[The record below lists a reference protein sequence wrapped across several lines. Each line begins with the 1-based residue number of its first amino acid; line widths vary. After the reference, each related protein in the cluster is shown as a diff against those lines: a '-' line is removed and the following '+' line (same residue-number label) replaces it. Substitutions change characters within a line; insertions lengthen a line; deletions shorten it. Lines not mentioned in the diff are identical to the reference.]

1 MSIKNFLLPNIS
13 AAAFLIADKLKKEG
27 VANTLFVCRDEQEM
41 EDFIFALKTF
51 APQKDFISPLIGEDK
66 YSLSAGLYDIYSSD
80 KPVAAAALYSAC
92 AKELPGK
99 KDFSDGIINLNIAQT
114 ITRGDLLFKLE
125 KYGYERADFTEKS
138 GQYAVRG
145 SVVDIFSPN
154 YESPCRIYFSGN
166 MVSTLSLFDIE
177 TQNTKENL
185 ESYAVSPLAFEK
197 TPSNLANWTK
207 DFDVF
212 LYNPPEQAAALL
224 PQAQTAFYNLPVE
237 GFEDGG
243 LKQNTSLNA
252 DFKLFDSL
260 AGERLREGYS
270 LKLYC
275 LNMGELRRLQEVF
288 ADYENLRKIPLLI
301 APLREGFYSPKGKFV
316 IYTSTQVLN
325 RTYRGSSLIKKFDS
339 NQAKHIRF
347 KELET
352 GDYIVHQ
359 EHGIGRYQGMKT
371 LMNDGLPVDC
381 LIIEY
386 KRGEKLYIPVSD
398 FRKIQKYIG
407 LKGKAPRISSLS
419 GNAWREVKK
428 RVKEDAQKTAKEI
441 LRLEALRRANKA
453 QELFGDDRLER
464 EFADSF
470 PYEQT
475 PDQTKAIEEI
485 MADLIQSRPMD
496 RVLIGDV
503 GFGKT
508 EVAMRAALRAAL
520 SGTQVLVLVPTTVLA
535 AQHYKTF
542 TQRMAAFPV
551 TIEMLCRFQT
561 KKEQKDIVGRIKKRL
576 VDIAIGTHRLLSKD
590 VDFKNLGLCII
601 DEEHRF
607 GVKQKEKIKA
617 KSLGVHTLMLSATP
631 IPRTLNQSLSSLRE
645 MSIIQTPP
653 QGRMSI
659 KTRVLPYS
667 DELVTTAIRDE
678 TARGGQV
685 FYLYNKVETMQEK
698 LAYLQKLLPEVRIC
712 AAHGQM
718 DERSLENTLWDFY
731 NKRYDVLLASTIIES
746 GLDVTNANTLII
758 ENAQDFGLAQLYQLR
773 GRIGRS
779 SNKAFCYLL
788 HPQWLL
794 KRKEEEVEYSVDSF
808 FGKIAKKKKDVN
820 DEARKRLSAIME
832 FSELGSGFKLALR
845 DLEIRGGGELLGVRQ
860 HGYVNEVGLSLYC
873 DLVANEV
880 KRLKGIPVAR
890 TLYATTNFKVP
901 AYIPPDYMPNDSER
915 LRYYKEL
922 MASDYE
928 GKKLLLAKLENM
940 AGKAPKELLN
950 LIEIMQLSMDAGKIN
965 IRHIESGENFTEFF
979 FTRTF
984 KIPEHSIGKLLEVF
998 RQNLKFLPAPNG
1010 DGLRIYHKSGAPIEQ
1025 AKKLMAVLNTV
1036 MLGGQ
1041 NANDAAQV
1049 K

>member
-1 MSIKNFLLPNIS
+1 MQIQNIILPNIS
-13 AAAFLIADKLKKEG
+13 AAAFFAQKHKSKDGKG
-27 VANTLFVCRDEQEM
+27 VLFICRDEQEM
-41 EDFIFALKTF
+41 EDFISAFKTF
-51 APQKDFISPLIGEDK
+51 SDNQNYTYTFLGEDK
-66 YSLSAGLYDIYSSD
+66 YSLSRGLYTILTA
-80 KPVAAAALYSAC
+80 KNPVITAALYSVC
-92 AKELPGK
+92 AKPLPGR
-99 KDFSDGIINLNIAQT
+99 KDFTQNTITLKIAQN
-114 ITRGDLLFKLE
+114 ILRADLLYKLE
-125 KYGYERADFTEKS
+125 QTGYERADFTEKS

-154 YESPCRIYFSGN
+154 YDFPCRIYFSGN
-166 MVSTLSLFDIE
+166 MITTLALFDVE
-177 TQNTKENL
+177 TQNTKNNL
-185 ESYAVSPLAFEK
+185 DDFCAVALSFKETNSALSK
-197 TPSNLANWTK
+197 WSK
-207 DFDVF
+207 DFDV
-212 LYNPPEQAAALL
+212 LTYNPPKDFSLMPDTAC
-224 PQAQTAFYNLPVE
+224 AFYNLPVE
-237 GFEDGG
+237 NSIPSG
-243 LKQNTSLNA
+243 LRQITSFNA
-252 DFKLFDSL
+252 DFKLFDNEVSKQL
-260 AGERLREGYS
+260 KEGY
-270 LKLYC
+270 KIKMYC
-275 LNMGELRRLQEVF
+275 LNMGELQRLQEVF
-288 ADYENLRKIPLLI
+288 ADYTALKRLPLLI
-301 APLREGFYSPKGKFV
+301 APLREGFYSPKEKFA

-325 RTYRGSSLIKKFDS
+325 RTYRGTSLIKQFDS
-339 NQAKHIRF
+339 EHAKHIRF

-352 GDYIVHQ
+352 GDYVVHK
-359 EHGIGRYQGMKT
+359 EHGIGRYQGIKT

-419 GNAWREVKK
+419 GNSWREVRK

-441 LRLEALRRANKA
+441 LKLEAMRQANKA
-453 QELFGDDRLER
+453 QQLFGDDRLER

-475 PDQTKAIEEI
+475 PDQTKAIGEI
-485 MADLIQSRPMD
+485 LNDLTKTRPMD

-520 SGTQVLVLVPTTVLA
+520 SGTQVLLLVPTTVLA

-551 TIEMLCRFQT
+551 NIELLCRFQT
-561 KKEQKDIVGRIKKRL
+561 KKEQKDIISRIKKGL

-590 VDFKNLGLCII
+590 VVFNNLGLCII

-659 KTRVLPYS
+659 KTRTLPYS
-667 DELVTTAIRDE
+667 DEVITAAIKQE
-678 TARGGQV
+678 ISRGGQV
-685 FYLYNKVETMQEK
+685 FYLYNKVETMREK
-698 LAYLQKLLPEVRIC
+698 LASLQKLMPEVKFC
-712 AAHGQM
+712 SAHGQM

-731 NKRYDVLLASTIIES
+731 NRRYDVLVASTIIES
-746 GLDVTNANTLII
+746 GLDITNANTLII

-779 SNKAFCYLL
+779 SNKAYCYLL
-788 HPQWLL
+788 HPAWLMNQ
-794 KRKEEEVEYSVDSF
+794 KQQEPEYAVDSF
-808 FGKIAKKKKDVN
+808 FGKILKKQKDPN
-820 DEARKRLSAIME
+820 EEARKRLSAIME
-832 FSELGSGFKLALR
+832 FSDLGSGFKLALR

-880 KRLKGIPVAR
+880 KKLKGIPTVK
-890 TLYATTNFKVP
+890 TLYATTNLKIP
-901 AYIPPDYMPNDSER
+901 AFIPPDYLPNDNER
-915 LRYYKEL
+915 LRYYKEI
-922 MASDYE
+922 MTGDYQT
-928 GKKLLLAKLENM
+928 KKMLLAKLEDM
-940 AGKAPKELLN
+940 AGKAPQEVLN
-950 LIEIMQLSMDAGKIN
+950 LIEVMQLSLDGGKIN
-965 IRHIESGENFTEFF
+965 IRHIEGGDNYTEFY
-979 FTRTF
+979 FTRDF
-984 KIPEHSIGKLLEVF
+984 KMPDNSLSLLFETF

-1010 DGLRIYHKSGAPIEQ
+1010 DGIRIYHPQGDILNN
-1025 AKKLMAVLNTV
+1025 AKKILHTLTMIIPSKTNV
-1036 MLGGQ
+1036 
-1041 NANDAAQV
+1041 
-1049 K
+1049 

>member
-1 MSIKNFLLPNIS
+1 MSAENILLPNIS
-13 AAAFLIADKLKKEG
+13 AAAFLIAEELKQKSE
-27 VANTLFVCRDEQEM
+27 NTLFACRDEQEM
-41 EDFIFALKTF
+41 EDFLSALKTF
-51 APQKDFISPLIGEDK
+51 LPKEDILFTFLGEDK
-66 YSLSAGLYDIYSSD
+66 YSLSAGLYDIYTA
-80 KPVAAAALYSAC
+80 KTPVAAAALYSAC
-92 AKELPGK
+92 AKELPGR
-99 KDFSDGIINLNIAQT
+99 KDFSQKIIDIKIAQN
-114 ITRGDLLFKLE
+114 ITRGDLLSRLE
-125 KYGYERADFTEKS
+125 NCGYERADFTEKS

-145 SVVDIFSPN
+145 SVVDVFSPN
-154 YESPCRIYFSGN
+154 YDSPCRIYFSGN
-166 MVSTLSLFDIE
+166 MISTLSLFDIE
-177 TQNTKENL
+177 TQNTKSNL
-185 ESYAVSPLAFEK
+185 EEISISPLVFEN
-197 TPSNLANWTK
+197 TVSNLANWAK
-207 DFDVF
+207 SFNISLF
-212 LYNPPEQAAALL
+212 NPPAKAFDLMPETKAAFYTL
-224 PQAQTAFYNLPVE
+224 PQENFI
-237 GFEDGG
+237 DGG
-243 LKQNTSLNA
+243 LRQNPPFNA
-252 DFKLFDSL
+252 DFKLLDL
-260 AGERLREGYS
+260 EVGKQLKEGYK

-275 LNMGELRRLQEVF
+275 LNMGELQRLQEVF
-288 ADYENLRKIPLLI
+288 ADYDNLKFMPLAI
-301 APLREGFYSPKGKFV
+301 APLREGFYSPAQKFA

-325 RTYRGSSLIKKFDS
+325 RTYRGSSLVKKFDS
-339 NQAKHIRF
+339 ENAKHIRF

-359 EHGIGRYQGMKT
+359 EHGIGRYQGMKA

-419 GNAWREVKK
+419 ANSWREVKK

-441 LRLEALRRANKA
+441 LRLEALRQANKA
-453 QELFGDDRLER
+453 QELFGEDRLER

-485 MADLIQSRPMD
+485 SADLIQPRPMD

-508 EVAMRAALRAAL
+508 EVAMRAALKAAL

-542 TQRMAAFPV
+542 MQRMAAFPIS
-551 TIEMLCRFQT
+551 IELLCRFQT
-561 KKEQKDIVGRIKKRL
+561 KKEQKDIVSRIKKGL

-590 VDFKNLGLCII
+590 VEFKNLGLCIV

-653 QGRMSI
+653 QGRMAI
-659 KTRVLPYS
+659 KTRVLPYGDDIVS
-667 DELVTTAIRDE
+667 NAIRE
-678 TARGGQV
+678 EIARGGQV

-698 LAYLQKLLPEVRIC
+698 LLYLQKLMPEVKFC
-712 AAHGQM
+712 FAHGQM

-731 NKRYDVLLASTIIES
+731 NKQYDVLIASTIIES

-779 SNKAFCYLL
+779 SNKAYCYLL
-788 HPQWLL
+788 HPAWLL
-794 KRKEEEVEYSVDSF
+794 KKIDCEPEYSVDSF
-808 FGKIAKKKKDVN
+808 FGKILKKKKDVN
-820 DEARKRLSAIME
+820 EEARKRLSAIME

-845 DLEIRGGGELLGVRQ
+845 DLEIRGGGELLGIRQ

-880 KRLKGIPVAR
+880 KKLKGIPIVK
-890 TLYATTNFKVP
+890 TLYATTNLKVP
-901 AYIPPDYMPNDSER
+901 AFIPPDYLPNDDER

-922 MASDYE
+922 MAGDYE
-928 GKKLLLAKLENM
+928 SKKLLLAKLENM
-940 AGKAPKELLN
+940 SGKAPVELLN
-950 LIEIMQLSMDAGKIN
+950 LIEVMQISMDAGKIN
-965 IRHIESGENFTEFF
+965 IRHVEGGDNFTEFY
-979 FTRTF
+979 FTRSF
-984 KIPEHSIGKLLEVF
+984 KISQEALVKLMETF
-998 RQNLKFLPAPNG
+998 RQNIKFLPAPNG
-1010 DGLRIYHKSGAPIEQ
+1010 DGIKIWHKP
-1025 AKKLMAVLNTV
+1025 K
-1036 MLGGQ
+1036 GGLPEIKRLLEILKIIIP
-1041 NANDAAQV
+1041 AREEEL
-1049 K
+1049 

>member
-1 MSIKNFLLPNIS
+1 MAIKNILLPNIS
-13 AAAFLIADKLKKEG
+13 SAAFLAAGKTED
-27 VANTLFVCRDEQEM
+27 ANRKNGNILFVCRDEQEM
-41 EDFIFALKTF
+41 EDFILAFKTF
-51 APQKDFISPLIGEDK
+51 APEDERTFAIIGEDK
-66 YSLSAGLYDIYSSD
+66 YSISAGLYEFLSSK
-80 KPVAAAALYSAC
+80 KPIVAAALYSAC
-92 AKELPGK
+92 AKPLPGR
-99 KDFSDGIINLNIAQT
+99 KDFSQKIITIKIAQSM
-114 ITRGDLLFKLE
+114 TRGDLLFKLE
-125 KYGYERADFTEKS
+125 NCGYERADFTEKS

-154 YESPCRIYFSGN
+154 YDAPCRVYFSGN
-166 MVSTLSLFDIE
+166 MISTVSLFDIE

-185 ESYAVSPLAFEK
+185 GEYVVSPLVFEENAS
-197 TPSNLANWTK
+197 TLANWAK
-207 DFDVF
+207 DFEIF
-212 LYNPPEQAAALL
+212 LYNPSEQAAEIM
-224 PQAQTAFYNLPVE
+224 PGAQTAFYNLPTE
-237 GFEDGG
+237 DFEDCG
-243 LKQNTSLNA
+243 LKQNPSFNA
-252 DFKLFDSL
+252 DFKLFD
-260 AGERLREGYS
+260 AEAARQIKEGYQ

-275 LNMGELRRLQEVF
+275 LNMGELQRLQEVF
-288 ADYENLRKIPLLI
+288 ADYESLKRIPLLI
-301 APLREGFYSPKGKFV
+301 APLREGFYSPKEKFAF
-316 IYTSTQVLN
+316 YTSTQVLN

-339 NQAKHIRF
+339 NQAKHVRF

-441 LRLEALRRANKA
+441 LRLEALRQSNKA

-485 MADLIQSRPMD
+485 LTDLTQSRPMD

-535 AQHYKTF
+535 AQHYKTV

-551 TIEMLCRFQT
+551 SIELLCRFQT
-561 KKEQKDIVGRIKKRL
+561 KKEQKDIVSKIKKGIT
-576 VDIAIGTHRLLSKD
+576 DIAIGTHRLLSKD

-653 QGRMSI
+653 PGRMTI
-659 KTRVLPYS
+659 KTRVLPYGDDIVS
-667 DELVTTAIRDE
+667 TAIRDE
-678 TARGGQV
+678 IARGGQV

-698 LAYLQKLLPEVRIC
+698 LAYLQKLLPEVKFC
-712 AAHGQM
+712 AAHGQL
-718 DERSLENTLWDFY
+718 DERTLENTLWDFY

-779 SNKAFCYLL
+779 SSKAYCYLL
-788 HPQWLL
+788 HPAWLL
-794 KRKEEEVEYSVDSF
+794 KKKEEEIEYSVDSF

-820 DEARKRLSAIME
+820 EEARKRLSAIME

-880 KRLKGIPVAR
+880 KKLKGVPVVR
-890 TLYATTNFKVP
+890 TLYATTNLKVS
-901 AYIPPDYMPNDSER
+901 AYIPPDYLPSDNER

-940 AGKAPKELLN
+940 AGKAPAELLN
-950 LIEIMQLSMDAGKIN
+950 LIEVMQLSMDAGKIN
-965 IRHIESGENFTEFF
+965 IRHIEGGEGFTEFY
-979 FTRTF
+979 FTRNF
-984 KIPEHSIGKLLEVF
+984 KIPESSITKLLESF
-998 RQNLKFLPAPNG
+998 RQNIMFLPAPNG
-1010 DGLRIYHKSGAPIEQ
+1010 DGIRIYHRPGNILTEAKRLMGILQILINPQEQ
-1025 AKKLMAVLNTV
+1025 I
-1036 MLGGQ
+1036 
-1041 NANDAAQV
+1041 
-1049 K
+1049 

>member
-1 MSIKNFLLPNIS
+1 MDIQTVVLPNIS
-13 AAAFLIADKLKKEG
+13 AAAFFAEKHRGKDGKGI
-27 VANTLFVCRDEQEM
+27 LFVCRDEQEA
-41 EDFIFALKTF
+41 EDFISAFKTF
-51 APQKDFISPLIGEDK
+51 VGKDEYSYTFLGEDK
-66 YSLSAGLYDIYSSD
+66 YSLSSGLYKIFTA
-80 KPVAAAALYSAC
+80 KKTIIAAALYTAC
-92 AKELPGK
+92 AKDLPGR
-99 KDFSDGIINLNIAQT
+99 KDFSQSLINLATGQST
-114 ITRGDLLFKLE
+114 LRADLLAKLE
-125 KYGYERADFTEKS
+125 KSGYERADFTEKS

-154 YESPCRIYFSGN
+154 YDAPCRLYFSGN
-166 MVSTLSLFDIE
+166 LITTLALFDVE
-177 TQNTKENL
+177 TQNTK
-185 ESYAVSPLAFEK
+185 
-197 TPSNLANWTK
+197 SNLAEFTAVPVSFEHNNSSLSNWCRELEIL
-207 DFDVF
+207 
-212 LYNPPEQAAALL
+212 LYNPP
-224 PQAQTAFYNLPVE
+224 QTALEFLPDAACVFTNLPAQ
-237 GFEDGG
+237 GSKDSG
-243 LKQNTSLNA
+243 LKQNPFFNA
-252 DFKLFDSL
+252 DFKLFN
-260 AGERLREGYS
+260 AEAERQFKEGYNI
-270 LKLYC
+270 KLYC
-275 LNMGELRRLQEVF
+275 LNMGELKRLQEVF
-288 ADYENLRKIPLLI
+288 EDYSALKKIPLLI
-301 APLREGFYSPKGKFV
+301 APLREGFYSPDDKFAL
-316 IYTSTQVLN
+316 YASAQLLN
-325 RTYRGSSLIKKFDS
+325 RSYRGSSLVKNFDS
-339 NQAKHIRF
+339 AQAKHIRF
-347 KELET
+347 KELQT

-359 EHGIGRYQGMKT
+359 EHGIGRYQGIRT

-441 LRLEALRRANKA
+441 LKMEALRQANKA
-453 QELFGDDRLER
+453 QQLFGDDRLER

-475 PDQTKAIEEI
+475 EDQTKAIEEI
-485 MADLIQSRPMD
+485 LSDLIQSRPMD

-551 TIEMLCRFQT
+551 NIELLCRFQT
-561 KKEQKDIVGRIKKRL
+561 KKEQKDIVSRIKKGL

-590 VDFKNLGLCII
+590 VSFANLGLCII

-617 KSLGVHTLMLSATP
+617 KSFGVHTLMLSATP

-645 MSIIQTPP
+645 MSVIQTPP
-653 QGRMSI
+653 QGRVSI

-667 DELVTTAIRDE
+667 DEVISAAIREE

-698 LAYLQKLLPEVRIC
+698 LLSLKKLLPEIKFC

-731 NKRYDVLLASTIIES
+731 NKHYDVLVASTIIES
-746 GLDVTNANTLII
+746 GLDVANANTLII

-779 SNKAFCYLL
+779 YNKAYCYLL
-788 HPQWLL
+788 HPAWLM
-794 KRKEEEVEYSVDSF
+794 KQPQEEPEYCVDSF
-808 FGKIAKKKKDVN
+808 FGKILKKKKDVN
-820 DEARKRLSAIME
+820 EEARKRLSAIME

-880 KRLKGIPVAR
+880 KKLKGIPVVR

-901 AYIPPDYMPNDSER
+901 AFIPPDYLPDDNER
-915 LRYYKEL
+915 LRYYKEI
-922 MASDYE
+922 MTGDYE
-928 GKKLLLAKLENM
+928 TKKLLLAKLEDM
-940 AGKAPKELLN
+940 AGKAPQEVLN
-950 LIEIMQLSMDAGKIN
+950 LIEVMQLSLDGGKIN
-965 IRHIESGENFTEFF
+965 IRHIEGGENYTEFY
-979 FTRTF
+979 FTRNFTM
-984 KIPEHSIGKLLEVF
+984 PENCLKLLFENF
-998 RQNLKFLPAPNG
+998 GSNLKFLPAPNG
-1010 DGLRIYHKSGAPIEQ
+1010 DGIRIYHASGDI
-1025 AKKLMAVLNTV
+1025 L
-1036 MLGGQ
+1036 Q
-1041 NANDAAQV
+1041 NAKNILKTLMLILPAKQA
-1049 K
+1049 

>member
-1 MSIKNFLLPNIS
+1 MPIKNIVLPNIS
-13 AAAFLIADKLKKEG
+13 AAAFLIADKFKKEG
-27 VANTLFVCRDEQEM
+27 AANTLFVCRDEQEM
-41 EDFIFALKTF
+41 EDFVFALQTF
-51 APQKDFISPLIGEDK
+51 APEKDFALPLIGEDK
-66 YSLSAGLYDIYSSD
+66 YSISAGLYDIYSSA
-80 KPVAAAALYSAC
+80 KPIAAAALYSAC
-92 AKELPGK
+92 AKELPGR
-99 KDFSDGIINLNIAQT
+99 KDFANGIINLNIAQT

-125 KYGYERADFTEKS
+125 KYGYERADFSEKS
-138 GQYAVRG
+138 GQYSVRG

-154 YESPCRIYFSGN
+154 YASPCRVYFSGN
-166 MVSTLSLFDIE
+166 MISTLSLFDIE

-185 ESYAVSPLAFEK
+185 ANYSVSPLSFEVK
-197 TPSNLANWTK
+197 SSNLANWTK
-207 DFDVF
+207 NFDIF
-212 LYNPPEQAAALL
+212 LYNPPEEAFALM

-237 GFEDGG
+237 NFKDSG
-243 LKQNTSLNA
+243 LKQNTSPNA
-252 DFKLFDSL
+252 DFKLFDAL
-260 AGERLREGYS
+260 AGKQISEGYN

-275 LNMGELRRLQEVF
+275 LNMGEFRRLQEVF

-301 APLREGFYSPKGKFV
+301 APLREGFYSPKDKFA

-325 RTYRGSSLIKKFDS
+325 RTYRGSSLIKKFDT

-386 KRGEKLYIPVSD
+386 KRGEKLYIPVAD

-407 LKGKAPRISSLS
+407 LKGKAPKISSLS

-441 LRLEALRRANKA
+441 LKLEALRKANKA
-453 QELFGDDRLER
+453 RELFGDERLER

-475 PDQTKAIEEI
+475 PDQTKAIEEV
-485 MADLIQSRPMD
+485 MADLIHSRPMD

-508 EVAMRAALRAAL
+508 EVAMRAAMRAAL
-520 SGTQVLVLVPTTVLA
+520 SGAQVLVLVPTTVLA

-551 TIEMLCRFQT
+551 TIKMLCRFQT
-561 KKEQKDIVGRIKKRL
+561 KKEQKEIVSEIKKGL

-590 VDFKNLGLCII
+590 VEFKNLGLCII

-631 IPRTLNQSLSSLRE
+631 IPRTLNQSLSSLRD

-659 KTRVLPYS
+659 KTRVLPYA
-667 DELVTTAIRDE
+667 DELVTAAVREEI
-678 TARGGQV
+678 ARGGQI
-685 FYLYNKVETMQEK
+685 FYLYNKVETMREK

-712 AAHGQM
+712 AAHGQL

-731 NKRYDVLLASTIIES
+731 NKRYDLLLASTIIES

-788 HPQWLL
+788 HPQGLL
-794 KRKEEEVEYSVDSF
+794 KRKEEDIEYSVDSF
-808 FGKIAKKKKDVN
+808 FGKIAKKKKQTN
-820 DEARKRLSAIME
+820 DEARKRLNAIME

-880 KRLKGIPVAR
+880 KRLKGVPIIK
-890 TLYATTNFKVP
+890 TLYATTNFKTP

-928 GKKLLLAKLENM
+928 GKKLILAKLENM
-940 AGKAPKELLN
+940 AGKAPAELLN

-965 IRHIESGENFTEFF
+965 IRHIESGENFTEFY
-979 FTRTF
+979 FTRAF
-984 KIPEHSIGKLLEVF
+984 KIPEKAIGKLLEIF

-1010 DGLRIYHKSGAPIEQ
+1010 DGLRIYHKNENCIAQ
-1025 AKKLMAVLNTV
+1025 AKKLMAILNSV
-1036 MLGGQ
+1036 MLCDKPE
-1041 NANDAAQV
+1041 NS
-1049 K
+1049 